1 MDDIKKGES
10 MSIIRQYEEQKSL
23 HKDAVLFFRLGDF
36 YEMFQADA
44 QEISRILNLTLTQR
58 RGVPMCGIPYH
69 AAGKY
74 IARLIKYGK
83 KVAICEQVESPQK
96 GKGLVKREVVEV
108 ITPGTVIEDAYL
120 DEKSNNYLA
129 TLAGKENAPAFAY
142 IDLSTGEFRATV
154 FDADSSKDALRREL
168 AKTAPKEML
177 IQESLLE
184 SNSYAFLLD
193 EPIVLNRMPD
203 WSFDVQNSQERLK
216 RQLGTINLKAFGL
229 YEDDPRIVAAGAI
242 LEYLEDNHKSTLLH
256 VKSLSCY
263 GEDDSVGLDASTIR
277 NLELIQ
283 NLQDGGAHHTL
294 YKTLDHTK
302 TSAGARLLKRRLLQP
317 FPKVDAIR
325 KFHNRVEA
333 LYHNQIVL
341 SKLRSILGQIYDIER
356 LAARIGMD
364 RAHAKDLV
372 TLRHALENVI
382 QLRDV
387 VEVHLWDIDEAELE
401 ILLAGG
407 ESIARLL
414 ASSLLDEPSIVLT
427 EGGMIRQNW
436 DMDIDRMR
444 SVRDE
449 GKSHLDKYIREERA
463 ATGISSLK
471 LKHNRIL
478 GYFIEIPVSQ
488 AKNIPERYRRR
499 QSLTNAERYSTT
511 RLDEFQSDIANIAER
526 LIERERE
533 LFLKI
538 RETVKKDIDKLVR
551 IAHQIAD
558 IDLVQSFAHAATEY
572 GYIRPDIREDMTTEI
587 EGGRHPVVENHLPQ
601 GTFVPNGIK
610 ISSDGVSFALVTGPN
625 MAGKSTV
632 LRQIALIT
640 LMAQIGSFVPA
651 ESAAIGIVDRIFCRV
666 GAMDNLAR
674 GESTFLVEMNETA
687 YILRNAT
694 SRSLV
699 IMDEVGRGTG
709 TADGLAIARSVC
721 EYLLANQSPRTLF
734 ATHFRELTTM
744 VHDNLINLSL
754 AVEKSNGKIVF
765 TKKLVLGAAENSY
778 GIHVAALAG
787 LPECVIER
795 AQSLL
800 GDGDVQSLNV
810 NQAEVIDSPSKQA
823 LLFSPESLV
832 LDDLERLDI
841 DSLSP
846 LDALKLLYQWKN
858 ALKET

>member
-1 MDDIKKGES
+1 MP
-10 MSIIRQYEEQKSL
+10 IIRQYEEQKSL

-44 QEISRILNLTLTQR
+44 LEISRILNLTLTQR
-58 RGVPMCGIPYH
+58 KGVPMCGIPYH
-69 AAGKY
+69 AVGKY
-74 IARLIKYGK
+74 IARLINHGK
-83 KVAICEQVESPQK
+83 KVAICEQVEYPQK
-96 GKGLVKREVVEV
+96 GRGLVKREVVEV
-108 ITPGTVIEDAYL
+108 ITPGTVVEDAYL

-129 TLAGKENAPAFAY
+129 ALAGKENAPAFAY

-154 FDADSSKDALRREL
+154 FAVDSAKDALRREL
-168 AKTAPKEML
+168 AKTVPKEML

-184 SNSYAFLLD
+184 SNRYSFLID
-193 EPIVLNRMPD
+193 ETIVLNRIPD
-203 WSFDVQNSQERLK
+203 WSFDAQNAEERLK

-229 YEDDPRIVAAGAI
+229 YEGDPRIVVAGAI

-263 GEDDSVGLDASTIR
+263 SEDDSVGLDASTIR
-277 NLELIQ
+277 NLELIH
-283 NLQDGGAHHTL
+283 NLQDGGERHTL
-294 YKTLDHTK
+294 FKTLDHTK
-302 TSAGARLLKRRLLQP
+302 TSAGARLLRRRLLQP
-317 FPKVDAIR
+317 FPNAEDIR
-325 KFHNRVEA
+325 KFHNRVDS

-356 LAARIGMD
+356 LAARTGMD

-387 VEVHLWDIDEAELE
+387 IEVHLWDADEAEIE
-401 ILLAGG
+401 SLLGRG
-407 ESIARLL
+407 EKLARLL
-414 ASSLLDEPSIVLT
+414 ASALLDDPSIVLT
-427 EGGMIRQNW
+427 EGGIIRLNW
-436 DMDIDRMR
+436 DVDIDRMR

-449 GKSHLDKYIREERA
+449 GRTHLNAYIREEKA
-463 ATGISSLK
+463 ATGVSSLK

-478 GYFIEIPVSQ
+478 GYFIEVAKSQ
-488 AKNIPERYRRR
+488 VKNIPERYRRR
-499 QSLTNAERYSTT
+499 QSLTNVERYSTD
-511 RLDEFQSDIANIAER
+511 RLDEFQSDIASVAER

-533 LFLKI
+533 VFLEV
-538 RETVKKDIDKLVR
+538 RETVKKDIAKLVR
-551 IAHQIAD
+551 IAHLIAD
-558 IDLVQSFAHAATEY
+558 IDLVQAFAHAATEY
-572 GYIRPDIREDMTTEI
+572 GYIRPDIREDTATEI
-587 EGGRHPVVENHLPQ
+587 EGGRHPVVENYLPQ

-610 ISSDGVSFALVTGPN
+610 ISSDDVSFAMVTGPN

-632 LRQIALIT
+632 LRQVALIT

-651 ESAAIGIVDRIFCRV
+651 ESAKIGIVDRIFCRV

-709 TADGLAIARSVC
+709 TVDGLAIARSVC

-744 VHDNLINLSL
+744 VHDKLINLSL
-754 AVEKSNGKIVF
+754 AVEKSSGKIVF
-765 TKKLVLGAAENSY
+765 TKKLVLGPTEHSY

-787 LPECVIER
+787 LPETVIER

-800 GDGDVQSLNV
+800 VDSDVQQL
-810 NQAEVIDSPSKQA
+810 EVIDSPPRQS
-823 LLFSPESLV
+823 LLFDPQCLV
-832 LDDLERLDI
+832 LDDLAGLDI

-846 LDALKLLYQWKN
+846 RDALKLLYQWKN
-858 ALKET
+858 VLEDT